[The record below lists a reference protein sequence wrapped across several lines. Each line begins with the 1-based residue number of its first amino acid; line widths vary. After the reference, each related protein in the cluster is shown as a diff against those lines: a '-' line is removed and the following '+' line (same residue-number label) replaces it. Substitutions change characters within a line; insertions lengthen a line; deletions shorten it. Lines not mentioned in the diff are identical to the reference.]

1 MNMKNFKL
9 DNEPKIKTGFKIPEH
24 YFDSFSD
31 KITSELNKEEPKEI
45 SLWDRNKRWFYKIA
59 AILVLSLS
67 IPIANQFRDVKTNE
81 NTEIENYLAYNST
94 LLDDDIIELLEKED
108 IAKIEVET
116 TIDDKTIEEALFN
129 NAEIE
134 NYITN

>member
-1 MNMKNFKL
+1 MKNFKL